1 MMRKSI
7 MPTPN
12 LDIAQLAGSWRLLSH
27 VTTFTDTK
35 ECLEIFGQKPDGR
48 MVLTPAG
55 RIMFLFMK
63 PNRQPPTSD
72 ADRAVLLNEMVAYSG
87 TVRMDGP
94 GRFITAID
102 LSGNPTWSGDQLRLF
117 TADGDRLTIRTPEQ
131 TFPLSHGRLMVSE
144 LVWERE
150 HLGT

>member
-1 MMRKSI
+1 MMGKFI
-7 MPTPN
+7 MPTPDQ
-12 LDIAQLAGSWRLLSH
+12 DIAPLVGSWRLLSH

-35 ECLEIFGQKPDGR
+35 ERLEIFGQKPDGR
-48 MVLTPAG
+48 MVLTTGG

-63 PNRQPPTSD
+63 SERQPPKSD

-94 GRFITAID
+94 GRFITMID

-117 TADGDRLTIRTPEQ
+117 TIDGDRLTIRTPAQ
-131 TFPLSHGRLMVSE
+131 TFPLSGGRLMVSE
-144 LVWERE
+144 LIWERE
-150 HLGT
+150 RF